1 MISEIKNPFE
11 PGDDARASQSEGF
24 NLSAILDSINI
35 VVMAENA
42 ALKAENAALKAA
54 TSAIPIR

>member
-1 MISEIKNPFE
+1 MISETKNPFE

-35 VVMAENA
+35 VVMAE
-42 ALKAENAALKAA
+42 
-54 TSAIPIR
+54 TQH